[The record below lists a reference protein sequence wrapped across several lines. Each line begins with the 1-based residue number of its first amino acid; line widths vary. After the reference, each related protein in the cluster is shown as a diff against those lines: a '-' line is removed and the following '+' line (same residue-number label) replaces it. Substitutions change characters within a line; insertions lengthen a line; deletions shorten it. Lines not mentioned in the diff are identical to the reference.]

1 MDIANCVLFDYDV
14 GELNSNAIK
23 PSQVKNGVVVYDCGS
38 HTFLDIDPLTIR
50 GGTWTVGSPSESLAP
65 NRIAADSEHPG
76 HHYSFFASLYVSDIN
91 AFIPIRGDRVVQ
103 DVDVP
108 ECIRSANMDRLVCVA
123 GKGTIDDLQRPIL
136 GS

>member
-14 GELNSNAIK
+14 GELNPNAIK
-23 PSQVKNGVVVYDCGS
+23 PSQVKNGVVVYDCWS
-38 HTFLDIDPLTIR
+38 HAFLDINTLTIR
-50 GGTWTVGSPSESLAP
+50 GGPWTVGSPSECLAS
-65 NRIAADSEHPG
+65 NRIPTDSQHSG
-76 HHYSFFASLYVSDIN
+76 HHYSFFVSLYVSDIN

-108 ECIRSANMDRLVCVA
+108 ECIRSANMDRLVCVT